1 MSLGNA
7 MVVGVETGTGSGFR
21 TFFALLAVVLGGCA
35 DPPWFEEEAA
45 ERGVTFQ
52 HRSGFANQPML
63 PDIVGGGVALA
74 DLDGDSDLDIYLV
87 QSGHLAGR
95 GESADAATV
104 WPANQLYLNDGNGY
118 FEEQRNIGDG
128 TDRGYGMGVASG
140 DYDNDGDIDL
150 YVTNVGA
157 NALLRNDG
165 NGIFT
170 NVAIAAGVADT
181 GWGSAAA
188 FLDLDA
194 DDDLDLFLV
203 NYIKWSPA
211 IERDCYDRGEPTYCA
226 PTTYAAPA
234 PDRLF
239 RNNGDGTFT
248 DVSASAGINVAYG
261 NGLGLVS
268 ADFNGDGR
276 GDVFVANDRNVNQ
289 LWLNQGDL
297 RFAESAAD
305 WGCALDEHG
314 MAKAGMGV
322 AAADIDADGDPD
334 LLVVNLEGETDSFF
348 RNEGGWFV
356 DATAASGLAAK
367 SGRYTRFGVALADFD
382 NDGFLDIYQ
391 ANGKVDGNPA
401 AVPDVFA
408 EPNVLYRGH
417 ATPSLRFEEVSPP
430 GGVSSPLVHTSR
442 GLAIGDFDD
451 DGGLDMVV
459 VNRDAAP
466 YLLRNRVPG
475 RGNWVSLRV
484 ITKTGRDAHGATV
497 SIGVGDKRA
506 HRDVQPAASY
516 FAAHDPRVHFGL
528 GEQEQATDIAVRW
541 PNGKVETFGDRAAG
555 HIWELRQ
562 SRGTAME

>member
-1 MSLGNA
+1 MSRRRVAAIAAEARIPALPC
-7 MVVGVETGTGSGFR
+7 
-21 TFFALLAVVLGGCA
+21 LLALAALGGCA
-35 DPPWFEEEAA
+35 ESPWFEEQAA
-45 ERGVTFQ
+45 ARGVTFH
-52 HRSGFANQPML
+52 HRSGFAERPML

-74 DLDGDSDLDIYLV
+74 DLDGDGDLDIYLV
-87 QSGHLAGR
+87 QSGHLSGR
-95 GESADAATV
+95 AEPADATASR
-104 WPANQLYLNDGNGY
+104 PANQLYLNDGNGY
-118 FEEQRNIGDG
+118 FQERLDIGDG
-128 TDRGYGMGVASG
+128 ADDGYGMGVASG
-140 DYDNDGDIDL
+140 DYDNDGDVDL

-165 NGIFT
+165 DGVFV
-170 NVAIAAGVADT
+170 NVAAAAGVADP
-181 GWGSAAA
+181 GFGSAAA

-211 IERDCYDRGEPTYCA
+211 IERDCYDRGEPTYCS

-248 DVSASAGINVAYG
+248 DVSASAGIDVAYG
-261 NGLGLVS
+261 NGLGLVG

-297 RFAESAAD
+297 RFADESAD

-322 AAADIDADGDPD
+322 AAADVDDDGDTD

-348 RNEGGWFV
+348 RNEGRWFV
-356 DATAASGLAAK
+356 DATALSGLAAT

-382 NDGFLDIYQ
+382 NDGVLDLYQ

-401 AVPDVFA
+401 AVPDAFA

-417 ATPSLRFEEVSPP
+417 RTPSLRFREVSPAA
-430 GGVSSPLVHTSR
+430 GVASPLVHTSR
-442 GLAIGDFDD
+442 GLAIGDIDN
-451 DGGLDMVV
+451 DGGLDVVV

-466 YLLRNRVPG
+466 YLLRNQVPG
-475 RGNWVSLRV
+475 RGNWVIFRV
-484 ITKTGRDAHGATV
+484 IASTGRDAHGATV
-497 SIGVGDKRA
+497 SIDVGERRA
-506 HRDVQPAASY
+506 NRDVQPAASY
-516 FAAHDPRVHFGL
+516 FAAHDARVHFGL
-528 GEQEQATDIAVRW
+528 GKRQQATDVAVRW
-541 PNGKVETFGDRAAG
+541 PNGDVETFGDRAAG
-555 HIWELRQ
+555 RIWELRE
-562 SRGTAME
+562 GAGMATDH